1 METTVK
7 TDSDKIK
14 AIVGMIRYLECYTH
28 YYSIK
33 GGYENKL
40 LSIFSDGSNHDM
52 LLANMARCIRQHPDI
67 FSLYGLRVLAGTPI
81 YYSGKLVYW

>member
-1 METTVK
+1 MK
-7 TDSDKIK
+7 DKDKIK
-14 AIVGMIRYLECYTH
+14 AIIGMIRYLECDIGSH

-33 GGYENKL
+33 DGYENKL

-67 FSLYGLRVLAGTPI
+67 FSLYGLRVRAGESTI
-81 YYSGKLVYW
+81 YYSGKPVYW